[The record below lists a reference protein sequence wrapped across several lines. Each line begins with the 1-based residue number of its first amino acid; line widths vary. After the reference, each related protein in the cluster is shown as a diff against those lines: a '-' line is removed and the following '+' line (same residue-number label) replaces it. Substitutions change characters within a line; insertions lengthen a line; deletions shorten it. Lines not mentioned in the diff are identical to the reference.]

1 MDAARVSVCL
11 AIFKLMCNRSLNN
24 EVIVLS
30 IYMRD
35 CAYQLSEVLTDIF
48 NTSLLLASVPTCL
61 KTATIVP
68 VPKCSTVTGLND
80 YRPIA
85 LTPVVMKCF
94 ERLVMAH
101 IKDSI
106 DVTVDPHQ
114 YAYKKNRSTDD
125 AISSV
130 VHTAL
135 THLESRNSYVRL
147 LFLDFSSAFNTII
160 PQILVQKLSSLG
172 LSPTLGNWVLD
183 FLTNRPQTVRIH
195 NTISSSITLSTGSPQ
210 GCVLSPLLFTLLTY
224 DCSARHP
231 SCHIVKFADDTAVVG
246 RIINNDE
253 SEYREEVEHLVQ
265 WCRGNNLCI
274 NVKKTKEMVVD
285 FRRDRRP
292 LSPLYIGGVAVE
304 VVSSF
309 RYLGVYIAEDLTWSA
324 NTTRLVRKAHQR
336 LYFLRKLRRAGLGSS
351 VLRIFYHC
359 AVESVLCTC
368 ITVWH
373 GSCTAAE
380 KRALQRVVRAAQR
393 TVGSRLPTITDL
405 YTARCRGRALRIMKD
420 STHPA
425 HGYCSRCVRL
435 LQSESQFDCF
445 SLLCCCA
452 VCDCSSAF
460 FIESLPYFHS
470 VV

>member
-1 MDAARVSVCL
+1 MNTQLCFWKTELRA
-11 AIFKLMCNRSLNN
+11 
-24 EVIVLS
+24 S
-30 IYMRD
+30 INK
-35 CAYQLSEVLTDIF
+35 V
-48 NTSLLLASVPTCL
+48 N
-61 KTATIVP
+61 K
-68 VPKCSTVTGLND
+68 
-80 YRPIA
+80 
-85 LTPVVMKCF
+85 
-94 ERLVMAH
+94 
-101 IKDSI
+101 
-106 DVTVDPHQ
+106 
-114 YAYKKNRSTDD
+114 
-125 AISSV
+125 
-130 VHTAL
+130 
-135 THLESRNSYVRL
+135 
-147 LFLDFSSAFNTII
+147 
-160 PQILVQKLSSLG
+160 
-172 LSPTLGNWVLD
+172 SPTLGNWVLD

-231 SCHIVKFADDTAVVG
+231 SCHIVKFADTAVVG
-246 RIINNDE
+246 RIIDNDE

-292 LSPLYIGGVAVE
+292 LPPLYIGGVAVE

-309 RYLGVYIAEDLTWSA
+309 RYLGVYITEDLTWSA

-351 VLRIFYHC
+351 VLRSFYHC

-380 KRALQRVVRAAQR
+380 KRALQRVVRTAQR

-425 HGYCSRCVRL
+425 HGLFQPLPSGRRL
-435 LQSESQFDCF
+435 RSIRSNKASSLKLLDCWTLAMLYRHSF
-445 SLLCCCA
+445 PPPECAHARTHIHTRRLTCTKKHFKCNTSLIIGAILRITSFGLFPLA
-452 VCDCSSAF
+452 HAYLWSIHNTF
-460 FIESLPYFHS
+460 FCGLNRDLSPNF
-470 VV
+470 VP

>member
-1 MDAARVSVCL
+1 
-11 AIFKLMCNRSLNN
+11 
-24 EVIVLS
+24 
-30 IYMRD
+30 
-35 CAYQLSEVLTDIF
+35 
-48 NTSLLLASVPTCL
+48 
-61 KTATIVP
+61 
-68 VPKCSTVTGLND
+68 
-80 YRPIA
+80 
-85 LTPVVMKCF
+85 
-94 ERLVMAH
+94 MAH

-106 DVTVDPHQ
+106 DVTVDSHQ
-114 YAYKKNRSTDD
+114 YAYKKKRSTDD

-135 THLESRNSYVRL
+135 THLECRNSNVRL

-160 PQILVQKLSSLG
+160 PQTLVQKLSSLG
-172 LSPTLGNWVLD
+172 LRPTMGNWVLD

-210 GCVLSPLLFTLLTY
+210 GCVLSPLLFTLLTS

-231 SCHIVKFADDTAVVG
+231 SCHIVKFADDTVVVG
-246 RIINNDE
+246 RITDNDE
-253 SEYREEVEHLVQ
+253 SEYREEVEHLMQ

-292 LSPLYIGGVAVE
+292 PPPLYIGGVAVE

-309 RYLGVYIAEDLTWSA
+309 RYLGVYITEDLTWRT
-324 NTTRLVRKAHQR
+324 NTTRLVRKAYQH

-351 VLRIFYHC
+351 VLRSFYHC

-368 ITVWH
+368 ITVCH

-380 KRALQRVVRAAQR
+380 RKALQRVVGAAQR
-393 TVGSRLPTITDL
+393 TMGSRLPTITDL
-405 YTARCRGRALRIMKD
+405 YTARCRGRALHIMKD

-425 HGYCSRCVRL
+425 HGLFQLLPSGRRLRSIRSKTTRLRNSFFPEAVRL
-435 LQSESQFDCF
+435 LN
-445 SLLCCCA
+445 
-452 VCDCSSAF
+452 SSHA
-460 FIESLPYFHS
+460 L
-470 VV
+470 